1 MKQIKQLSI
10 WIIALAGW
18 MIATD
23 AVQAKDY
30 DFKHDG
36 LYYKIT
42 QAIPPRQVKVVSE
55 NAYQPYYSA
64 GNEPTG
70 AVTVPK
76 SFSRKEGIFTY
87 TYTVTEIGNRAFLWC
102 TKITSVSI
110 PDGITRIGD
119 FAFYNCMALKSIT
132 IPGSVKTIGWKAF
145 TYCETLKSVTLPNSI
160 QEIEEMTF
168 GHCYALQSIDIPA
181 SVKTIGKWAFS
192 TCDALKSVTLPS
204 GIQEIGEGAFRECDA
219 LKTVTVHWNTP
230 LAVPE
235 NTFKD
240 VSTANVT
247 LKVPHGTKKKYQAA
261 AVWKDFRIDEGK
273 SPHHDF
279 EHNGLFYIITK
290 NTGPSSAEVR
300 VVPEDRADAL
310 KGLSVYFC
318 SR

>member
-18 MIATD
+18 MIATG

-145 TYCETLKSVTLPNSI
+145 TYCETLKSVTLP
-160 QEIEEMTF
+160 
-168 GHCYALQSIDIPA
+168 
-181 SVKTIGKWAFS
+181 
-192 TCDALKSVTLPS
+192 S

-300 VVPEDRADAL
+300 VVPEARADAL
-310 KGLSVYFC
+310 KTAFYVFL
-318 SR
+318 